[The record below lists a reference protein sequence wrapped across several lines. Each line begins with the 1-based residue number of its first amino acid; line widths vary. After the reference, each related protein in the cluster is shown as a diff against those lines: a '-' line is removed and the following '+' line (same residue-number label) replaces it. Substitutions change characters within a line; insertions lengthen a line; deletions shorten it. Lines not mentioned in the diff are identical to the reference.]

1 MFHLVRALS
10 EQKRDK
16 DAKREIRSNKSA
28 SLGYGGAL
36 NDDGVFST
44 ASALV
49 FVLLNLQ
56 FLLGKKHF

>member
-10 EQKRDK
+10 EPKPGK
-16 DAKREIRSNKSA
+16 DGKREIQSSKSA
-28 SLGYGGAL
+28 SLDYGGAL

-56 FLLGKKHF
+56 FLLRKKHF